1 MKFIKKILFYIFGKI
16 SNGILFIVLG
26 LLTTMIGVTSNL
38 YVIVMVGAAVVTSGV
53 ALSVIRESQYQEA
66 VSDISKLRKNQQL
79 LRKSI
84 RILHS
89 RVKLLQTDL
98 SDAQSQIS
106 QLRSMKVVEFAN
118 NKHALSGRLGPAF
131 KADDSYGKDVVDI

>member
-1 MKFIKKILFYIFGKI
+1 MELIKKILFYIFGKI

-26 LLTTMIGVTSNL
+26 LLTTMIGMTSSL
-38 YVIVMVGAAVVTSGV
+38 YVVVMIGAAIVTVGV

-66 VSDISKLRKNQQL
+66 IADISKLRKNQQS

-98 SDAQSQIS
+98 SDAQSRVY
-106 QLRSMKVVEFAN
+106 QLQSMKVVEFADT
-118 NKHALSGRLGPAF
+118 KHALSGRSGPAF
-131 KADDSYGKDVVDI
+131 KADNSHRKDVDI

>member
-26 LLTTMIGVTSNL
+26 LLTTMIGMTSSL
-38 YVIVMVGAAVVTSGV
+38 YVVVMIGAAIVTVGV

-66 VSDISKLRKNQQL
+66 IADISKLRKNQQS

-98 SDAQSQIS
+98 SDAQSRVY
-106 QLRSMKVVEFAN
+106 QLQSMKVVEFAD
-118 NKHALSGRLGPAF
+118 NKHALGGRSGPAF
-131 KADDSYGKDVVDI
+131 KSDDSYRKDIDT

>member
-1 MKFIKKILFYIFGKI
+1 MNLIKKIPFYIFGKI

-26 LLTTMIGVTSNL
+26 LLTTMVGVTSNL
-38 YVIVMVGAAVVTSGV
+38 YVVIMVGAAVVTSGV

-66 VSDISKLRKNQQL
+66 VSGISKLRKNQQS

-106 QLRSMKVVEFAN
+106 QLRSMKVVEFAD
-118 NKHALSGRLGPAF
+118 NKHALSGRSGPAF
-131 KADDSYGKDVVDI
+131 KADNSHRKDVVDT

>member
-38 YVIVMVGAAVVTSGV
+38 YVVVMVGAAAVTSGV

-66 VSDISKLRKNQQL
+66 VSDISKLRKNQQS

-106 QLRSMKVVEFAN
+106 QLRSMKVVEFAD
-118 NKHALSGRLGPAF
+118 NKHALSGRSGPAF
-131 KADDSYGKDVVDI
+131 KADNSHGKDVVDT